1 MGYAQVQRSEPDVD
15 EDFELDIE
23 QNTFSKY
30 TMTLSQSWVKLG
42 NVYVGIGFL
51 VEKIKIN
58 SYEY

>member
-42 NVYVGIGFL
+42 NVYVGIDFL

>member
-30 TMTLSQSWVKLG
+30 TMTLSQSW
-42 NVYVGIGFL
+42 
-51 VEKIKIN
+51 
-58 SYEY
+58 SCM